1 MYHQVVGLLDF
12 EGTDTGFLIWKYYDQ
27 CHCQP
32 FELRFLTAN
41 SKSKKTSTK
50 STRIIVILIAPQT
63 QNDFDKPTLIW
74 IQDHGNGLVD
84 RIW

>member
-1 MYHQVVGLLDF
+1 MISVIVNHLS
-12 EGTDTGFLIWKYYDQ
+12 
-27 CHCQP
+27 
-32 FELRFLTAN
+32 LRFLTAN

-74 IQDHGNGLVD
+74 TQDHGNGLVD
-84 RIW
+84 GIW